1 MEEHGINFVMDL
13 AVILISAGVFTL
25 ISKALKQPLILG
37 YILAGFLVGPK
48 FVLFPT
54 VTSVSSV
61 EQWSEIGMIFLM
73 FALGLEFSFKGLL
86 KAGSAALITAGL
98 KFVGMFLTGVMV
110 GTALGWST
118 MESIFLG
125 GLLSMASTTVVI
137 KAYDEMN
144 LKTRPFAP
152 IVFGTL
158 VLEDLIAILLMVLLS
173 TMAVSHNFAGSE
185 MIMNLAKLAFF
196 LILWFL
202 TGIYVIPSALKQARK
217 YLNDEILLIVSIGLC
232 FGMVYLATYVGF
244 SSALGAFMMGSI
256 LAETIEG
263 ERIEKLVL
271 NIKNLF
277 GAIFFVSVGMMI
289 DPGVIAEH
297 WAVILLLTVVVI
309 AGHFFFAS
317 AGVIFAGKGLTN
329 AVNAGLS
336 LSQLGEFAFIIA
348 SLGTSLG
355 VMRGFIYPVVIAV
368 TVITTFTTPYM
379 IKLAD
384 PLTRLLYEKIPP
396 KILEMMEPKEEID
409 RSSTSVESKAWKKLL
424 TSYFLR
430 IVTYGVVIIAINIAS
445 ENYLKD
451 ILHELT
457 PNWKDGWRNL
467 VYLVTV
473 ITMMLPFLFMMTNN
487 SATISANA
495 KVLLKQKRSNMWI
508 ITSLML
514 IRLLVAMGIITT
526 VILDNADLSYWT
538 ILVPVI
544 FGVIFISAARKP
556 MQRFI
561 SIEKRFFNN
570 LNAKETQER
579 IMSPVKTTVRDNLA
593 GYDVQIGSVVLS
605 PDSTLAGKQ
614 IKQTV
619 IRRKTGVNII
629 KIVRGSHSI
638 IVPSGNEFLYPDDK
652 IIVVGSTEQLALF
665 HDMVEKSV
673 RKGEEN
679 DNYKFEIRKI
689 YVEEGS
695 VFAHRVLSDFDMRAH
710 NCTVISILR
719 NGEAYTNPDSDFE
732 ILPGDNI
739 WFAGTAE
746 SFKHY
751 AI

>member
-1 MEEHGINFVMDL
+1 MDL
-13 AVILISAGVFTL
+13 AVILISAGIFTL

-86 KAGSAALITAGL
+86 KAGGAALVTAGL

-110 GTALGWST
+110 GTAIGWST

-144 LKTRPFAP
+144 LKTKPFAP

-202 TGIYVIPSALKQARK
+202 TGIYVIPSALKRARK

-263 ERIEKLVL
+263 EKIEKLVL

-289 DPGVIAEH
+289 DPGVIVEH
-297 WAVILLLTVVVI
+297 WAIILLLTIVVI
-309 AGHFFFAS
+309 AGHFFFA
-317 AGVIFAGKGLTN
+317 ACGVIFAGKGLSN

-348 SLGTSLG
+348 SLGTTLG

-384 PLTRLLYEKIPP
+384 PLTRFLGSKLSP
-396 KILEMMEPKEEID
+396 KFLEMIEPKAEID

-424 TSYFLR
+424 LSYFLR
-430 IVTYGVVIIAINIAS
+430 IVTYGVVVIAINIIS
-445 ENYLKD
+445 ENYIKD
-451 ILHELT
+451 ILLDLT
-457 PNWKDGWRNL
+457 PNWKAGWRTL
-467 VYLVTV
+467 VYLIMV
-473 ITMMLPFLFMMTNN
+473 IAMMLPFLFMMTNN
-487 SATISANA
+487 SAAISANA
-495 KVLLKQKRSNMWI
+495 KILLKQRRSNMWI

-638 IVPSGNEFLYPDDK
+638 VVPSGNEFLYPDDK